1 MCEKD
6 SGAYNLRCV
15 DMRILINLRATKNQG
30 YESMYHHKLQGFVY
44 GLLRDSGFGMLHNK
58 EGYKFF
64 CFSNIFP
71 IKDTM
76 NAGED
81 FNLIISSPNEELIAS
96 LEGALEKIL
105 ADGNGRRAVNIGEW
119 SFEVV
124 NFKKFQMKLR
134 RKDLRVLTATPV
146 IIRIPERNYERYGI
160 PMEERKARYVYWRPK
175 YSFEA
180 FLKQLS
186 ENLIKKFNDFYG
198 TEMKNYELFEQF
210 VFRRPT
216 ATKVVIDGREYV
228 MVGSMWEFM
237 WSYMDE
243 TQRRVIEFGLDT
255 GFGERNSLG
264 FGFVNQLFYRR

>member
-1 MCEKD
+1 
-6 SGAYNLRCV
+6 
-15 DMRILINLRATKNQG
+15 MRILINLRAAKNQG
-30 YESMYHHKLQGFVY
+30 YESLYHHKLQGFVY
-44 GLLRDSGFGMLHNK
+44 GLLRDSGFGGLHDK
-58 EGYKFF
+58 RGYKFF

-71 IKDTM
+71 IKDIM
-76 NAGED
+76 DAGEA
-81 FNLIISSPNEELIAS
+81 FNLIIASPNAELIS
-96 LEGALEKIL
+96 SVEGALEKIL
-105 ADGNGRRAVNIGEW
+105 ADADGNGRDVNIGEM

-124 NFKKFQMKLR
+124 GFKKLETKLK
-134 RKDLRVLTATPV
+134 RKDLRVLTATSV

-160 PMEERKARYVYWRPK
+160 PEEERKARYVYWRPK

-198 TEMKNYELFEQF
+198 TKLREYELFEQF
-210 VFRRPT
+210 VFRRAT

-228 MVGSMWEFM
+228 MVGSMWEFV

-243 TQRRVIEFGLDT
+243 MQRRIIEFGLDA

-264 FGFVNQLFYRR
+264 FGFVNKISLEKKF